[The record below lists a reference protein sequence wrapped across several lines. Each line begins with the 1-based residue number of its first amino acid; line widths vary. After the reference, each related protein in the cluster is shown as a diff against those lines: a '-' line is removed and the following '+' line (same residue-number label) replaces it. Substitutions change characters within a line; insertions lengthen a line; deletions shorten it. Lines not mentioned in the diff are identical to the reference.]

1 MSMKAKILSLVIFL
15 TVAVY
20 AIHIFSYGGP
30 VFYYNWSSVEVG
42 DSKEEVLAKLG
53 TPFRESEKFEFWDM
67 IPHEN
72 NAKLAGSVTYLTW
85 VKSIDTGFVIGFDEN
100 QLVSYKV
107 SGGS

>member
-1 MSMKAKILSLVIFL
+1 MTMKAKILFSIMFL
-15 TVAVY
+15 LVAVY

-30 VFYYNWSSVEVG
+30 VFYYNWNSVEVG
-42 DSKEEVLAKLG
+42 DSREEVLAKLG

-67 IPHEN
+67 VPHEK
-72 NAKLAGSVTYLTW
+72 NAKIAGSVSYLTW
-85 VKSIDTGFVIGFDEN
+85 VKSIDIGFVIGFDEN